1 METNPLQ
8 SSNTNDADNDKKYTI
23 KTNVCRRLS
32 QILDV
37 PPLKYDENFEWE
49 PPKEHGLSNCEYIIP
64 SYYKKQDNNILD
76 MDYYDII
83 KDDIRNYRPL
93 NKYQMEY
100 ILGIQ
105 DEYKNELLILF
116 NKCMN
121 TFTDVVL
128 NNNAD

>member
-1 METNPLQ
+1 
-8 SSNTNDADNDKKYTI
+8 
-23 KTNVCRRLS
+23 
-32 QILDV
+32 
-37 PPLKYDENFEWE
+37 
-49 PPKEHGLSNCEYIIP
+49 
-64 SYYKKQDNNILD
+64 

-116 NKCMN
+116 NKCIN
-121 TFTDVVL
+121 AFTDL
-128 NNNAD
+128 HR